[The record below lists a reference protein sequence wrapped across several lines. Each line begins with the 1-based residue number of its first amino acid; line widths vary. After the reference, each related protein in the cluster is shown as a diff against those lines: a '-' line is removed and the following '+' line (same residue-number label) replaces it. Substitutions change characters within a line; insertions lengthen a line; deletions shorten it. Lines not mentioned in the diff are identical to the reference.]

1 MSLTHLHT
9 FIAFCIG
16 AAAAAAAT
24 PAVRYLAMKSGCYGV
39 PLHDRWHRTR
49 PIPLLGGFAIIGGCI
64 TGLVM
69 VDEWRPLIPLAI
81 CSGLMAALGAVDDF
95 RTVRPSMKLVAQ
107 MLVAGLLLVLV
118 SPPPMTGSVIVDQLL
133 AFTWIVGITNAFNLL
148 DNMDGL
154 SAGVATIAGTGY
166 LALLLSGHASPLTVP
181 VAAFVGATAA
191 FLVYNFPPASIFMGD
206 SGSFFLGSFLAGVGL
221 MMGPSLERPAHAA
234 FVPMLIL
241 LVPIFDT
248 AFVTYTRKRAGRS
261 AMVGGRDHTSH
272 RLVALGVSERAA
284 VLTLYALA
292 GAGALLALGVGHLPL
307 GMMLAIVG
315 LYAMLVLAI
324 GVVLGST
331 AESPPGGEPAAV
343 PPPLIAE
350 LAYHRRVYEILADT
364 GLLAV
369 AYYAAFRLRFQ
380 GPDFET
386 FFPPFVRTL
395 PIVMGMQV
403 AGLYFAGKYRQ
414 VWRSVSAA
422 ELGTLIR
429 GLALG
434 VTGSVLFILIV
445 FRFERFS
452 RGVFIIDALVAW
464 FLLVGT
470 RALTTGIDDYLRRA
484 RVRGA
489 RVLVYGAGHG
499 GTLLVRELLQNRDA
513 GFVPVGFID
522 EDPQKWRLHV
532 EGIPVLGGSDQLAA
546 LVARHAIAEVLVSV
560 KDITAS
566 RLADL
571 LAECNTLGVR
581 LSRMRFSIDEVR
593 PPIVLRHDQH
603 TSRGA

>member
-1 MSLTHLHT
+1 MSPTHLHT
-9 FIAFCIG
+9 FIAFGIG

-24 PAVRYLAMKSGCYGV
+24 PAVRHLAMKTGCYAV

-49 PIPLLGGFAIIGGCI
+49 PIPLLGGFAIIVGFLAA
-64 TGLVM
+64 LVM

-81 CSGLMAALGAVDDF
+81 CSGLMATLGAVDDF
-95 RTVRPSMKLVAQ
+95 WTVRASMKLVVQ
-107 MLVAGLLLVLV
+107 MLIAGLLLVLV

-133 AFTWIVGITNAFNLL
+133 AFIWIVGITNAFNLL

-154 SAGVATIAGTGY
+154 SAGVATIAGGGY
-166 LALLLSGHASPLTVP
+166 LALLLWGHGSALTVP

-191 FLVYNFPPASIFMGD
+191 FLIYNFPPASIFMGD

-221 MMGPSLERPAHAA
+221 MIGPSLERPAHAA

-284 VLTLYALA
+284 VLTLYGLA
-292 GAGALLALGVGHLPL
+292 GAGALLAFGVGHLPL

-324 GVVLGST
+324 GVVLAST
-331 AESPPGGEPAAV
+331 AEAPASGEPAAA
-343 PPPLIAE
+343 PPPLISEVANQ
-350 LAYHRRVYEILADT
+350 RRVYEILADT
-364 GLLAV
+364 GLLAI

-380 GPDFET
+380 GPDFDT

-434 VTGSVLFILIV
+434 VTGAVLFILIV

-470 RALTTGIDDYLRRA
+470 RALTTGIDDYLRRV

-489 RVLVYGAGHG
+489 RVLVYGAGRG

-513 GFVPVGFID
+513 GFIPVGFID
-522 EDPQKWRLHV
+522 EDPQKWRLHI
-532 EGIPVLGGSDQLAA
+532 EGIPVLGGGDDLAA
-546 LVARHAIAEVLVSV
+546 LVARHAIKEILVSV
-560 KDITAS
+560 RDISAS

-603 TSRGA
+603 NSRGA